1 MESVP
6 QSQDPRAEHRRL
18 YPRVTSF
25 RSRRAALTPA
35 QQLAMDTGWETL
47 GRDIPPALP
56 LAVDPVDA
64 PDSGPASS
72 HASPPADGAPEGTP
86 DGARETFPAPAHPL
100 DAEAWF
106 GRSAPLIVEIGS
118 GTGTSTWAM
127 AQAEPENDV
136 VAVEVY
142 LPGIAQLVGAV
153 QRAELT
159 NVRVVRGDGV
169 AMLEDMIAPGTL
181 TGVRV
186 YFPDPWP
193 KARHH
198 KRRLLQPRMFSLI
211 ADRLRV
217 GGILHVA
224 TDHADYAEA
233 IAETAPLEPLLRPVV
248 LPPRLADAGLPISV
262 DRPVTKFQDKAAQV
276 GREIHEF
283 VWERVEEGEVR

>member
-1 MESVP
+1 MPESH
-6 QSQDPRAEHRRL
+6 DPRAEHRRL

-25 RSRRAALTPA
+25 RSRRGALTPS
-35 QQLAMDTGWETL
+35 QQRAMDEMWPTI
-47 GRDIPPALP
+47 GRDIPPAR
-56 LAVDPVDA
+56 PV
-64 PDSGPASS
+64 
-72 HASPPADGAPEGTP
+72 DGAPDAAG
-86 DGARETFPAPAHPL
+86 FPAPSHPL
-100 DAEAWF
+100 DAPAWF
-106 GRSAPLIVEIGS
+106 GRTAPLIVEIGC
-118 GTGTSTWAM
+118 GTGTSTVAM
-127 AQAEPENDV
+127 AEVEPERDV
-136 VAVEVY
+136 LAVEVY
-142 LPGIAQLVGAV
+142 LPGIAQLVGGV
-153 QRAELT
+153 QRQGLT

-169 AMLEDMIAPGTL
+169 AVLEDMIEPGSL
-181 TGVRV
+181 EGVRV

-233 IAETAPLEPLLRPVV
+233 IAEVAPSEPLLRRLE
-248 LPPRLADAGLPISV
+248 LPPRLADANLPISV

-283 VWERVEEGEVR
+283 VWERVVGEGDTQ

>member
-6 QSQDPRAEHRRL
+6 ESQDPRAEHRRL

-25 RSRRAALTPA
+25 RSRRAALTPS
-35 QQLAMDTGWETL
+35 QQRAMDEMWGAI
-47 GRDIPPALP
+47 GRDVPPAR
-56 LAVDPVDA
+56 PVDDAPNAA
-64 PDSGPASS
+64 PDQ
-72 HASPPADGAPEGTP
+72 HV
-86 DGARETFPAPAHPL
+86 FPAPAHPL
-100 DAEAWF
+100 DAAAWF
-106 GRSAPLIVEIGS
+106 GRTAPLIVEIGS
-118 GTGTSTWAM
+118 GTGTSTVAM
-127 AQAEPENDV
+127 AEAEPERDV

-142 LPGIAQLVGAV
+142 LPGIAQLVGGV
-153 QRAELT
+153 QRQGLT

-169 AMLEDMIAPGTL
+169 AVLEDMIEPGSL

-198 KRRLLQPRMFSLI
+198 KRRLLQPSMFALI

-233 IAETAPLEPLLRPVV
+233 IAEVAPGEPLLRRLE
-248 LPPRLADAGLPISV
+248 LPPRLADANLPISV

-283 VWERVEEGEVR
+283 VWERVVGEGDAP

>member
-25 RSRRAALTPA
+25 RSRRASLTPA
-35 QQLAMDTGWETL
+35 QQLAMDTGWDTL
-47 GRDIPPALP
+47 GRDIPPAR
-56 LAVDPVDA
+56 PVEA
-64 PDSGPASS
+64 FPAETPGPRPGATV
-72 HASPPADGAPEGTP
+72 ASPVP
-86 DGARETFPAPAHPL
+86 DTQPDRTFPAPSHPL
-100 DAEAWF
+100 DAAAWF
-106 GRSAPLIVEIGS
+106 GREAPLVVEIGS

-127 AQAEPENDV
+127 AQAEPDLDV

-153 QRAELT
+153 QRADLT

-169 AMLEDMIAPGTL
+169 AMLEDMVAPGSL

-198 KRRLLQPRMFSLI
+198 KRRLLSGRMFALI

-233 IAETAPLEPLLRPVV
+233 IAETAPSEPLLRPVA

-283 VWERVEEGEVR
+283 VWERVEEGEVP

>member
-6 QSQDPRAEHRRL
+6 EPQDPRAEHRRL

-25 RSRRAALTPA
+25 RSRRGALTPA
-35 QQLAMDTGWETL
+35 QQKAMDDMWSTI
-47 GRDIPPALP
+47 GRDIPPARPLP
-56 LAVDPVDA
+56 EGDGTAAV
-64 PDSGPASS
+64 
-72 HASPPADGAPEGTP
+72 ADGG
-86 DGARETFPAPAHPL
+86 FPAPSHPL
-100 DAEAWF
+100 DAASWF
-106 GRSAPLIVEIGS
+106 GRSAPLIVEIGC
-118 GTGTSTWAM
+118 GTGTSTVAM
-127 AQAEPENDV
+127 AEAEPERDV
-136 VAVEVY
+136 LAVEVY
-142 LPGIAQLVGAV
+142 LPGIAQLVGGV
-153 QRAELT
+153 QRKGLT

-169 AMLEDMIAPGTL
+169 AVLEDMIAPGSL
-181 TGVRV
+181 TGARV

-198 KRRLLQPRMFSLI
+198 KRRLLQPRMFALL

-233 IAETAPLEPLLRPVV
+233 IAEVASGEPLLRRLEP
-248 LPPRLADAGLPISV
+248 PPRLADAGLPISI

-283 VWERVEEGEVR
+283 VWERVEEGGAR

>member
-47 GRDIPPALP
+47 GRDIPPAQP
-56 LAVDPVDA
+56 FAVDPVDA

-72 HASPPADGAPEGTP
+72 HASRLTDGAPEG
-86 DGARETFPAPAHPL
+86 AFPAHPL

-169 AMLEDMIAPGTL
+169 AMLEDMIAPGAL

-211 ADRLRV
+211 ANRLRV

-233 IAETAPLEPLLRPVV
+233 IAETAPVEPLLRPVV

-276 GREIHEF
+276 GRDIHEF

>member
-1 MESVP
+1 MDSVP

-35 QQLAMDTGWETL
+35 QQTAMDTGWATL
-47 GRDIPPALP
+47 GRDIPPATPLP
-56 LAVDPVDA
+56 
-64 PDSGPASS
+64 
-72 HASPPADGAPEGTP
+72 DGAPTTHG
-86 DGARETFPAPAHPL
+86 FPAPSHPL
-100 DAEAWF
+100 DASAWF
-106 GRSAPLIVEIGS
+106 GRTAPLIVEIGS
-118 GTGTSTWAM
+118 GTGTSTAAM
-127 AQAEPENDV
+127 AAAEPDRDV

-153 QRAELT
+153 QRQGLT
-159 NVRVVRGDGV
+159 NVRVIRGDGV
-169 AMLEDMIAPGTL
+169 AMLEDMIEPGTL

-198 KRRLLQPRMFSLI
+198 KRRLLQPRMFALI

-233 IAETAPLEPLLRPVV
+233 IAEVAPGEPLLRRLE
-248 LPPRLADAGLPISV
+248 LPPRLADADLPISV

-276 GREIHEF
+276 GRDIHEF
-283 VWERVEEGEVR
+283 VWERVAEGEVR

>member
-1 MESVP
+1 MDGVP
-6 QSQDPRAEHRRL
+6 QPQDPRAEHRRL

-25 RSRRAALTPA
+25 RSRRASLTPA
-35 QQLAMDTGWETL
+35 QQTAMDTGWATL
-47 GRDIPPALP
+47 GRDIPA
-56 LAVDPVDA
+56 AAPV
-64 PDSGPASS
+64 P
-72 HASPPADGAPEGTP
+72 DGAPPVP
-86 DGARETFPAPAHPL
+86 DGTFGAPSHPL
-100 DAEAWF
+100 DAAAWF
-106 GRSAPLIVEIGS
+106 GRTAPLILEIGS

-127 AQAEPENDV
+127 AQAEPERDV

-159 NVRVVRGDGV
+159 NVRVIRGDGV
-169 AMLEDMIAPGTL
+169 AVLEDMIEPGTL

-198 KRRLLQPRMFSLI
+198 KRRLLQRRMFALI

-233 IAETAPLEPLLRPVV
+233 IAEVAPLEPRLRRVE

>member
-25 RSRRAALTPA
+25 RSRRASLTPA

-47 GRDIPPALP
+47 GRDIPPATPLP
-56 LAVDPVDA
+56 
-64 PDSGPASS
+64 
-72 HASPPADGAPEGTP
+72 DGAP
-86 DGARETFPAPAHPL
+86 DGAPGTFPTPSHPL

-106 GRSAPLIVEIGS
+106 GRKAPLIVEIGS

-159 NVRVVRGDGV
+159 NVRVIRGDGV
-169 AMLEDMIAPGTL
+169 AVLEDMIEPGSL